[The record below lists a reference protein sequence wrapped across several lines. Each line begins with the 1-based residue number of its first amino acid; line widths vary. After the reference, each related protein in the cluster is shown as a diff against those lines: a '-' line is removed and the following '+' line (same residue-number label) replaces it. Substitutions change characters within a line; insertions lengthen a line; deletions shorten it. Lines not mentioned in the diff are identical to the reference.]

1 MADEVVIQSINITSF
16 GAGTALLFR
25 APSDASGGGITILG
39 ADLTAVTAG
48 TTTAQLVTLTSAGT
62 PVISGTVNTTA
73 AGGTLVAGVPAQ
85 FTITDGWIDGAE
97 WLGVVLVGAPV
108 AGDVLSLR
116 YAMGR

>member
-1 MADEVVIQSINITSF
+1 MADEVMIQSINVTSF

-48 TTTAQLVTLTSAGT
+48 TTTAQLMTFSSAGT
-62 PVISGTVNTTA
+62 PAINGTITSTA
-73 AGGTLVAGVPAQ
+73 FGGTLAPGVPATA
-85 FTITDGWIDGAE
+85 TISDSFVDGAE
-97 WLGVVLVGAPV
+97 WVGVIFVGAPV

-116 YAMGR
+116 YTMGR